1 MASAIINVVIRV
13 MVSLAIRLF
22 GRKNYVRA
30 WGINGIVLV
39 FSMMMV
45 NMLLR
50 VVDAVEAP
58 TRDQEVIKKK
68 TGLLFCLMMRDAI
81 GRKKPGEKTHNDDD
95 EEVERNIQ

>member
-13 MVSLAIRLF
+13 MVSLAIRRF
-22 GRKNYVRA
+22 GRKNYMGA

-58 TRDQEVIKKK
+58 TD
-68 TGLLFCLMMRDAI
+68 
-81 GRKKPGEKTHNDDD
+81 
-95 EEVERNIQ
+95 